1 MLIFSLDTKKMHETH
16 FYCILHLIPF
26 YLLKEISQLLIP
38 FNSTDD

>member
-1 MLIFSLDTKKMHETH
+1 MLIFSLDTKMHERTL
-16 FYCILHLIPF
+16 LHPAFDSF